1 MAVLVDPDTDGGACE
16 RAIAELLAST
26 RWHGD
31 TIVHARLAEF
41 AQRLLAAT
49 ARLNLTAARTPAA
62 VAAHIADALAI
73 ERFVRHPLVDV
84 GSGGG
89 FPAIPLAIVTGW
101 PITLIEATTKKA
113 QFLRETLTG
122 LRLGGAVLNARAE
135 SVGRDPRERGRYAS
149 ATARAVGSSATVL
162 ELTIPLLAIGGTAVL
177 QRGSFAPSDRE
188 AVQQAASILGAHL
201 ADDHRQPDG
210 RWVVLVTKFAET
222 GARFP
227 RRVGM
232 AAKRPLS

>member
-1 MAVLVDPDTDGGACE
+1 MRVNPDTDGGACE
-16 RAIAELLAST
+16 RAVAEVLAST

-31 TIVHARLAEF
+31 AIVHARLAEF

-49 ARLNLTAARTPAA
+49 ARVNLTAARTPAA

-73 ERFVRHPLVDV
+73 EHFVRHPLVDV

-101 PITLIEATTKKA
+101 PITLIEATMKKA
-113 QFLRETLTG
+113 HFLRETLTA
-122 LRLGGAVLNARAE
+122 LRLAGTVLNARAE
-135 SVGRDPRERGRYAS
+135 SVGRDQRERGRYAS

-162 ELTIPLLAIGGTAVL
+162 ELTIPLLAIGGIAVL
-177 QRGSFAPSDRE
+177 QRGAFAASDRE
-188 AVQQAASILGAHL
+188 ALLEAASILGAALGEDHL
-201 ADDHRQPDG
+201 QPDG
-210 RWVVLVTKFAET
+210 RCVILVTKVAET
-222 GARFP
+222 AARFP

-232 AAKRPLS
+232 AAKRPLKS